1 MFQVVAVLATL
12 ALAQADPLSAY
23 AYGGYGAAYGGAH
36 VAAHAPVALGHHDLG
51 FAGHGFAGHGF
62 AGHGFAGHG
71 FAGHGFGLNHHEA
84 QPFLS
89 CYEKN
94 YMGSIAVNIK
104 PRTYGYGLA
113 GYGAGV
119 AGLEATINVHNDA
132 FSDDVII
139 SFTEQS
145 NANQGT
151 NCNGADY
158 GNFIGPSSYE
168 HTDDHSDDNDHGFG
182 HGFGFG
188 YGYGHHTKAMAPSVA
203 HTTIAGKM
211 MASFHIDHL
220 EGFTSMGQLAGR
232 GVIVCRK
239 EFVKLVDGHWACV
252 TTDDTNPSTENPAKA
267 PMACCNLHYSAKGD
281 SLSAD
286 GSQHTEAS

>member
-1 MFQVVAVLATL
+1 MFQIVAVLATL

-36 VAAHAPVALGHHDLG
+36 VAAHAPVALGHHDL
-51 FAGHGFAGHGF
+51 GFAGHGF

-203 HTTIAGKM
+203 HTTIADGM

-220 EGFTSMGQLAGR
+220 EGFTSMDQLAGR
-232 GVIVCRK
+232 GVIVCLK
-239 EFVKLVDGHWACV
+239 TYTKLVDGHWACV
-252 TTDDTNPSTENPAKA
+252 TTRDDDPSVEDNNKIPL
-267 PMACCNLHYSAKGD
+267 ACCNLHYSAKGD
-281 SLSAD
+281 SLSSD